1 VIEPFTVLAEDDD
14 LPAWEMP
21 AEIERLYGRLGLA
34 DECLVA
40 NFVESLDG
48 VVAIP
53 GLPRSH
59 ALVSDDSA
67 ADRFVLAL
75 LRACADVVLVGAGTL
90 AASPTGTWRVDKA
103 YPEAADTFAEL
114 RAARGLAAQPRV
126 AIVTSGTSF
135 SPSHPVLEADAIVLT
150 TESAAAG
157 VAETA
162 PEATE
167 VVAVNG
173 GAKVDLRAAV
183 GALHERGHRVIVSEA
198 GPTLFG
204 QLVDASLVDE
214 LFLTVSPLL
223 AGRALAS
230 RLSLVEG
237 VELLPDRRVSGRL
250 RSVRANGSHLFL
262 RYALDEL
269 EA

>member
-1 VIEPFTVLAEDDD
+1 VIEPFTVLTDDDD
-14 LPAWEMP
+14 LPRWDVP
-21 AEIERLYGRLGLA
+21 AEIERIYGLHGLA

-59 ALVSDDSA
+59 AVVSDDSE

-75 LRACADVVLVGAGTL
+75 LRACADVVLVGAGTV
-90 AASPTGTWRVDKA
+90 AASPKGTWRVDKA
-103 YPEAADTFAEL
+103 YPEAAEAFAEL
-114 RAARGLAAQPRV
+114 RAARGLREQPLV
-126 AIVTSGTSF
+126 AVVTSGASF
-135 SPSHPVLEADAIVLT
+135 DPSHQVLEAGAIVLT
-150 TESAAAG
+150 TETAAPGLAK
-157 VAETA
+157 VVPA
-162 PEATE
+162 ATQI
-167 VVAVNG
+167 VAVND
-173 GAKVDLRAAV
+173 GASVDLAAAV
-183 GALHERGHRVIVSEA
+183 TALRGRGHGVIVSEA

-204 QLVDASLVDE
+204 QLLAAALVDE

-223 AGRALAS
+223 AGHALAT

-237 VELLPDRRVSGRL
+237 VELLPDRRIAGRL

-262 RYALDEL
+262 RYGLRS
-269 EA
+269 

>member
-14 LPAWEMP
+14 LPAWNVP

-59 ALVSDDSA
+59 AVVSDDSE

-75 LRACADVVLVGAGTL
+75 LRACADVVVVGAGTL

-103 YPEAADTFAEL
+103 YPEAADAFAAL
-114 RAARGLAAQPRV
+114 RAARGLPAQPRV
-126 AIVTSGTSF
+126 AVVTSGISF
-135 SPSHPVLEADAIVLT
+135 VPSHPVLDAGAIVLT

-157 VAETA
+157 IAEAAPDTA
-162 PEATE
+162 E
-167 VVAVNG
+167 VVAVND
-173 GAKVDLRAAV
+173 GAGVNLPAAV
-183 GALHERGHRVIVSEA
+183 RALRERGCGVIVSEA

-204 QLVDASLVDE
+204 QLVAAELVDE

-223 AGRALAS
+223 AGHALS
-230 RLSLVEG
+230 PRLSLVEG
-237 VELLPDRRVSGRL
+237 VELLPERRVAGRL
-250 RSVRANGSHLFL
+250 RSVRTNASHLFL
-262 RYALDEL
+262 RYALSPM
-269 EA
+269 

>member
-1 VIEPFTVLAEDDD
+1 MIDPFTVLAEDDD
-14 LPAWEMP
+14 LPAWNVP

-59 ALVSDDSA
+59 AVVSDDSE

-103 YPEAADTFAEL
+103 YPEAAEAFAEL
-114 RAARGLAAQPRV
+114 RAARGLPAQPRV
-126 AIVTSGTSF
+126 AVVTSGISF
-135 SPSHPVLEADAIVLT
+135 SSTHPVLDAGAIVLT
-150 TESAAAG
+150 TETAAAG
-157 VAETA
+157 IAETVPA
-162 PEATE
+162 ATE
-167 VVAVNG
+167 VVAVND
-173 GAKVDLRAAV
+173 GASVDLTAAV
-183 GALHERGHRVIVSEA
+183 DALRERGHGVIVSEA

-204 QLVDASLVDE
+204 QLVAADLVDE

-223 AGRALAS
+223 AGHGLAP
-230 RLSLVEG
+230 RLNLVEG
-237 VELLPDRRVSGRL
+237 VELLPDRRVVGRL
-250 RSVRANGSHLFL
+250 RSVRTNDSHLFL
-262 RYALDEL
+262 RYEL
-269 EA
+269 SPM